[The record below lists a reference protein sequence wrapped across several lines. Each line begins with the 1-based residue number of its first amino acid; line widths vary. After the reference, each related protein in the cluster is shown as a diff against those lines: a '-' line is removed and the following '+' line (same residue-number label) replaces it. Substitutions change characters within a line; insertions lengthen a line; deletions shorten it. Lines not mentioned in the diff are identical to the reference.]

1 MIDRSIFPKGTDLV
15 DHRQSMPSANH
26 ECRKRVQ
33 YGRMGVQHIRADL
46 IDDFFQAPG
55 GCTHLSEF
63 TRDRQLTERWRCRCG
78 TVEMPAVD
86 PVSYTHLTLPTKRIV

>member
-1 MIDRSIFPKGTDLV
+1 
-15 DHRQSMPSANH
+15 
-26 ECRKRVQ
+26 
-33 YGRMGVQHIRADL
+33 MGVQHIRADL

-86 PVSYTHLTLPTKRIV
+86 LFFPRGIEGVFRRCQVDGLPSPPSLRTEDSHGAEDITAM